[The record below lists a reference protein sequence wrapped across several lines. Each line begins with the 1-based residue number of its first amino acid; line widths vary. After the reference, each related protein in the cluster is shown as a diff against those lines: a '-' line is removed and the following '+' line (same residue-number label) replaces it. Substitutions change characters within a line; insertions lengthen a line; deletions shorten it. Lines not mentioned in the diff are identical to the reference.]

1 MSVCP
6 SKAGFHPEIGY
17 ETLEIL
23 NVMQPQNFS
32 PRQGKSWCSREAMR
46 GGGRRGVEGES
57 ESKVLMFLMSGFC

>member
-23 NVMQPQNFS
+23 NVLFIPVFDIIS
-32 PRQGKSWCSREAMR
+32 
-46 GGGRRGVEGES
+46 
-57 ESKVLMFLMSGFC
+57 

>member
-23 NVMQPQNFS
+23 NVMQPQNFL
-32 PRQGKSWCSREAMR
+32 PGKENR
-46 GGGRRGVEGES
+46 GAVGRP
-57 ESKVLMFLMSGFC
+57 

>member
-32 PRQGKSWCSREAMR
+32 PRQGKSWCCREAMR
-46 GGGRRGVEGES
+46 GRWRENF
-57 ESKVLMFLMSGFC
+57 ESKVLMFLMSRFS